1 MFNDKS
7 THKERQ
13 EALQTVMRRGDV
25 DLGEQVHSPAALNKL
40 LARTPEEYKL
50 FQQVWHYVVLHHT
63 LAKLMSSS
71 PVDPL
76 LSTQPCQQQN

>member
-25 DLGEQVHSPAALNKL
+25 DLGEQVHSPSALNKL

-50 FQQVWHYVVLHHT
+50 FQQVSCCPTLHHSI
-63 LAKLMSSS
+63 LPAI
-71 PVDPL
+71 
-76 LSTQPCQQQN
+76 LSQLYI